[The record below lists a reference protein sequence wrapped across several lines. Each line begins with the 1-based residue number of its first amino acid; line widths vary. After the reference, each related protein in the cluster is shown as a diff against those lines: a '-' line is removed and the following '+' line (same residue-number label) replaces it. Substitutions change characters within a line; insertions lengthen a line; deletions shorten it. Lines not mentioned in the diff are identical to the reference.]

1 MSLGKVRIF
10 ACGGCGINAAHGWDQ
25 KIQDSLREVAGRGVI
40 GELAVTYVDTSESN
54 LNGSE
59 NKEQVFLLAG
69 VDGSGKV
76 RASNHEEIGK
86 IIKPLLLEH
95 PAEQL
100 NIVVF
105 SASGGSGSVIGPLVM
120 RELLQRGERTIGIV
134 VGSSESVISIN
145 NTNNTLKSLD
155 NIARKNGQPVVIAF
169 EHNES
174 TADRPEVD
182 ARIRA
187 TIGSLLIMAG
197 PHIRELDTEDVTN
210 WLQYHKVSK
219 ITPQLS
225 LLDIVVDT
233 TTLPEDIAD
242 PISIASIINT
252 PEQALRG
259 VTPDY
264 ITEGYQTKTDNTE
277 GYYHYVI
284 TIDPIPRIAQK
295 MAEAKARV
303 DERTA
308 ARKKQDTIV
317 RGDDHATDDDMII

>member
-1 MSLGKVRIF
+1 MSLGKVRIY
-10 ACGGCGINAAHGWDQ
+10 ACGGCGINAARGWN
-25 KIQDSLREVAGRGVI
+25 KNIKDSLREVAGRGVI
-40 GELAVTYVDTSESN
+40 GELVVTYVDTSEAN
-54 LNGSE
+54 LDGDE
-59 NKEQVFLLAG
+59 DRDQVYLLAG
-69 VDGSGKV
+69 IDGSGKV
-76 RASNHEEIGK
+76 RATNHEEIGK
-86 IIKPLLLEH
+86 IIKPLVLQH
-95 PAEQL
+95 PAEDL

-105 SASGGSGSVIGPLVM
+105 SGSGGSGSVIGPLVM
-120 RELLQRGERTIGIV
+120 RELLQREARVIGIL
-134 VGSSESVISIN
+134 VGSAESVIAIN

-155 NIARKNGQPVVIAF
+155 NIARKNGQPVVVAF

-174 TADRPEVD
+174 TADRPMVD
-182 ARIRA
+182 ARVRA

-219 ITPQLS
+219 IAPQLS
-225 LLDIVVDT
+225 LLDIVPDS
-233 TTLPEDIAD
+233 TTLPEGIAD
-242 PISIASIINT
+242 PISIASVINT
-252 PEQALRG
+252 PEQALSG

-264 ITEGYQTKTDNTE
+264 LTEGYQTKSDNVE
-277 GYYHYVI
+277 SFYHYVI

-303 DERTA
+303 DERIA